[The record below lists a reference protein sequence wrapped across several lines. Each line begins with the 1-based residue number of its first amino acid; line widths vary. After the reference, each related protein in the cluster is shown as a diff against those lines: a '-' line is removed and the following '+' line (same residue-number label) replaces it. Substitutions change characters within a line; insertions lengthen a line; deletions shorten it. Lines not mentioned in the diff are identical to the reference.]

1 MHIWCCSEQ
10 GYLWTTVEYTSNSGN
25 NIQQLYCFNQ
35 YKNTPNQNK
44 KSWFNN
50 KKPYDRMFLFADVS
64 TPNTCFMLICRT
76 QSESKLLFHQRYNHD
91 AHIGDLFYICEP
103 DAVDSYLGLNI
114 TQGIAIVVNPQSVFC
129 SNVPH
134 LYLPLIQHPQLP
146 EPQANAM
153 LYFKY
158 DTTELFPQQQSIVTS
173 ACSGV
178 FCDRQV
184 RVILHWHRRFLL
196 VHCLRNRMQN
206 DDLVYD
212 VFTWV

>member
-1 MHIWCCSEQ
+1 
-10 GYLWTTVEYTSNSGN
+10 
-25 NIQQLYCFNQ
+25 
-35 YKNTPNQNK
+35 
-44 KSWFNN
+44 
-50 KKPYDRMFLFADVS
+50 
-64 TPNTCFMLICRT
+64 MLICRT
-76 QSESKLLFHQRYNHD
+76 QSESKLLFHQWYNHD

-114 TQGIAIVVNPQSVFC
+114 TQGIAIVVNPHRVFC

-158 DTTELFPQQQSIVTS
+158 DTTKLFPQQQSIVTS

-178 FCDRQV
+178 FCDRQKSGS
-184 RVILHWHRRFLL
+184 LHRAHACGCFAKKSKLPQVVLTTDVYIPLTANNHRQQQYLIS
-196 VHCLRNRMQN
+196 NQYTSWRMTTLFVN
-206 DDLVYD
+206 PNVTDLQQL
-212 VFTWV
+212 